1 MRKSII
7 STVALA
13 SLASA
18 MLLSPTGPAVAK
30 KMTCEQKAAAC
41 ERRCAGRGGDWMAC
55 INRTCDKQYGTCG
68 R

>member
-13 SLASA
+13 SLASLT
-18 MLLSPTGPAVAK
+18 LLYSAGPADAK
-30 KMTCEQKAAAC
+30 RMTCEQKAAAC
-41 ERRCAGRGGDWMAC
+41 ERRCTSRGGDWTGC
-55 INRTCDKQYGTCG
+55 IYRTCSKQYGTCG